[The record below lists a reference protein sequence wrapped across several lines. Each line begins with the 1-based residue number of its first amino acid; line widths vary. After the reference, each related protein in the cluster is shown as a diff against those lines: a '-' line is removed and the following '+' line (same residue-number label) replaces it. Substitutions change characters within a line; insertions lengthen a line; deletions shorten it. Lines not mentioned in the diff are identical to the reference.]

1 MDMYNEIISEKRKDL
16 DRALEHMQAEFAKLR
31 TGRATPSLVE
41 NVMVEYYGA
50 KTPLKQIAAINTP
63 EPRQITIQPWD
74 RGAISAIEG
83 AIRESDLGLNP
94 INDGILIRLNIPA
107 LTEERRKELVKV
119 LNNKSEEGRIA
130 LRNVREDA
138 LKEVQNMEKEGLISE
153 DDKFR
158 AKEKL
163 QGVIDE
169 YNKKIEE
176 IRDRKEKDIMTV

>member
-1 MDMYNEIISEKRKDL
+1 MYNEVISEKRKDL
-16 DRALEHMQAEFAKLR
+16 DKAIEHLQFELGKLR

-41 NVMVEYYGA
+41 DVMVDYYGTR
-50 KTPLKQIAAINTP
+50 TPLKQIASINTP

-74 RGAISAIEG
+74 RGAIGPIEG

-94 INDGILIRLNIPA
+94 INDGILIRLSIPA

-119 LNNKSEEGRIA
+119 LNNKAEEGRIA

-169 YNKKIEE
+169 YNKKVEE
-176 IRDRKEKDIMTV
+176 IREKKEKDIMTV

>member
-1 MDMYNEIISEKRKDL
+1 M
-16 DRALEHMQAEFAKLR
+16 
-31 TGRATPSLVE
+31 
-41 NVMVEYYGA
+41 
-50 KTPLKQIAAINTP
+50 
-63 EPRQITIQPWD
+63 
-74 RGAISAIEG
+74 
-83 AIRESDLGLNP
+83 
-94 INDGILIRLNIPA
+94 IRLSIPA

-119 LNNKSEEGRIA
+119 LNNKAEEGRIA

-169 YNKKIEE
+169 YNKKVEE
-176 IRDRKEKDIMTV
+176 IREKKEKDIMTV